1 MFECPP
7 EMSFEEC
14 LKRQLKANQSTSMAV
29 SKTPHTNSPSH
40 QKPLIMKSGHSI
52 GGGGFTHSYSSPS
65 LNKSHYI
72 GHGGSSGG
80 GGFNMSF
87 GKSDAYVLS
96 GVGFSNSGS
105 SNNSLATSKGG
116 IVVNQQTVIV
126 KSNFEM
132 AGRLNKDGKRNSAK
146 TLGSHA
152 SASLNY
158 MENHGAR
165 DLEQNEE
172 LSNIYDANGERLSKE
187 EFDELK
193 KQLNEGVGAFRR
205 IVIDVGH
212 NELERDDMNRL
223 VRESLQEFQEKSGK
237 QFDYV
242 YGIHTDTDH
251 IHAHVLSYGK
261 SHEINM
267 TKEHLQL
274 FKQTIGIKTD
284 ELLQEHK
291 LENDRDLSLHQ
302 QIDKSIDGVLD
313 NQQTKTQSLSL

>member
-1 MFECPP
+1 MINCPP

-14 LKRQLKANQSTSMAV
+14 LKRQLKANQAANISV
-29 SKTPHTNSPSH
+29 SKTPYTNSPSH
-40 QKPLIMKSGHSI
+40 QKPLIMKSSHSI
-52 GGGGFTHSYSSPS
+52 GGGGFTHSYSSQS
-65 LNKSHYI
+65 LNKSHN
-72 GHGGSSGG
+72 GGSSGG
-80 GGFNMSF
+80 GGFNISF
-87 GKSDAYVLS
+87 GKSDTYVLS
-96 GVGFSNSGS
+96 GTGFSNSGS
-105 SNNSLATSKGG
+105 PNNLLATSKGG

-152 SASLNY
+152 SASLSY

-172 LSNIYDANGERLSKE
+172 LSNIYDENGERLSRD

-193 KQLNEGVGAFRR
+193 KELNEGVGAFRR
-205 IVIDVGH
+205 TIVDVGH
-212 NELERDDMNRL
+212 NELDREDLNRL
-223 VRESLQEFQEKSGK
+223 IRESLQEFQEKSGK
-237 QFDYV
+237 QFDYTFA
-242 YGIHTDTDH
+242 IHTDTDH
-251 IHAHVLSYGK
+251 IHAHILSYGK

-274 FKQTIGIKTD
+274 FKQTVGTKTN

-302 QIDKSIDGVLD
+302 QIDKLIDGVLD